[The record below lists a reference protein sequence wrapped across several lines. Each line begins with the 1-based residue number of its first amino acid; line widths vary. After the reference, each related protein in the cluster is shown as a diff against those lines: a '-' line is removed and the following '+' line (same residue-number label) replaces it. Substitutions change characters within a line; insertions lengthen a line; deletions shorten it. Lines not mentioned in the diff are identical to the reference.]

1 MKNIMMN
8 IYRYIAVL
16 LLPVILALAGCS
28 DFLDEKPENNTGT
41 TGSFYKN
48 TSDIE
53 YALTSAYANLQASG
67 YYSNNLVLMTDVRSD
82 DLGTYSN
89 AGANAGREY
98 HIKIFTAQADNQIF
112 RNVWAKIYET
122 IYRCNNVISHID
134 VVTGDKLKRQYEAE
148 ARFLRALSYFNIV
161 RLWGAAPLIL
171 EPLTTAEV
179 SQCSRNSAGEIYAAI
194 EADLLFASDVDN
206 LPKSFSGAN
215 RGRATSLAA
224 KGLLGKVYL
233 QQGRYGEA
241 KTVLGELVNSDN
253 AGTHELV
260 ADIADVF
267 STAPAHGSTATEFK
281 NYTGWDPQKFNK
293 EIMFAILF
301 NKDIS
306 GEGRTALSYYSSQ
319 ADINEELKSSSPR
332 CIYAAEDRRPDLML
346 SIKGT
351 NSDNALL
358 IKYADVISSTS
369 QYAYSTPVLRWADVL
384 LMYAEALNETGYDA
398 SASSPALQTLNSVRT
413 RSYPQGEYTVADL
426 PDQDAFRTA
435 VLLERRL
442 EFPMEMQ
449 RWFDLIR
456 TGRAIGAIAKIGYT
470 ISGKDLLFPV
480 PASEVNLRNDAEKFP
495 QNPGY

>member
-1 MKNIMMN
+1 MKSIMIN

-16 LLPVILALAGCS
+16 LFPSILALAGCS

-41 TGSFYKN
+41 TGKFYKN

-98 HIKIFTAQADNQIF
+98 HIKIFTAQSDNQIF

-122 IYRCNNVISHID
+122 IYRCNNVTAHID
-134 VVTGDKLKRQYEAE
+134 VVASEKLKLQYEAE

-171 EPLTTAEV
+171 KPLTTAEV
-179 SQCSRNSAGEIYAAI
+179 AQCSRDATGEIYAAI
-194 EADLLFASDVDN
+194 EADLLFASNVNN
-206 LPKSFSGAN
+206 LPKSFSGNN
-215 RGRATSLAA
+215 RGRATCLTA
-224 KGLLGKVYL
+224 KGLLGKVYI
-233 QQGRYGEA
+233 QQKKWNEA
-241 KTVLGELVNSDN
+241 KTVLGELINSDN

-260 ADIADVF
+260 ADIANVF
-267 STAPAHGSTATEFK
+267 STAPAHGSTVTEFK
-281 NYTGWDPQKFNK
+281 NYTGWDPQKFNN
-293 EIMFAILF
+293 EILFAVLF

-306 GEGRTALSYYSSQ
+306 GEGRTALNYYSSQ
-319 ADINEELKSSSPR
+319 ADINEELKSSSPK
-332 CIYAAEDRRPDLML
+332 CVYAPSDRRSDLML

-398 SASSPALQTLNSVRT
+398 SSSSPALQALNQVRK
-413 RSYPQGEYTVADL
+413 RSYPQGEYVPADL
-426 PDQDAFRTA
+426 PDQDTFRSA

-449 RWFDLIR
+449 RWFDLVR
-456 TGRAIGAIAKIGYT
+456 TGKAIKAIAKIGYT
-470 ISGKDLLFPV
+470 ISEKDMLFPV
-480 PASEVNLRNDAEKFP
+480 PSSEVNLRNDAEKFP

>member
-1 MKNIMMN
+1 MKNVMN
-8 IYRYIAVL
+8 IFRYITVL
-16 LLPVILALAGCS
+16 LLPGLLLLAGCS
-28 DFLDEKPENNTGT
+28 DFLDEKPQGNTGT

-53 YALTSAYANLQASG
+53 YALTAAYADLQASG
-67 YYSNNLVLMTDVRSD
+67 YYSNNLVLLTDVRSD

-98 HIKIFTAQADNQIF
+98 YIKIFTAQSDNQIF

-122 IYRCNNVISHID
+122 IYRCNNVVKYAD
-134 VVTGDKLKRQYEAE
+134 VVSNEKLRRQYEAE

-171 EPLTTAEV
+171 EPLAPAEV
-179 SQCSRNSAGEIYAAI
+179 ALCGRNGTDEIYAAI
-194 EADLLFASDVDN
+194 EADLLYASDVNN

-215 RGRATSLAA
+215 RGRATYLAV
-224 KGLLGKVYL
+224 KGMLGKVYI
-233 QQGRYGEA
+233 QQKKWNEA
-241 KTVLGELVNSDN
+241 KTVLAELVDTDN
-253 AGTHELV
+253 AGTHTLMT
-260 ADIADVF
+260 DIADVF
-267 STAPAHGSTATEFK
+267 ATAPPHGSPAADFR
-281 NYTGWDPQKFNK
+281 NYTGWNPQKFNK
-293 EIMFAILF
+293 EVLFSVLF

-306 GEGRTALSYYSSQ
+306 GEGRNALSYYASQ

-332 CIYAAEDRRPDLML
+332 CIYAASDRRSDLML
-346 SIKGT
+346 SIRGT

-358 IKYADVISSTS
+358 VKYADVISTTS
-369 QYAYSTPVLRWADVL
+369 QYGYSTPVLRWADVL
-384 LMYAEALNETGYDA
+384 LMYAEALNETGYDP
-398 SASSPALQTLNSVRT
+398 SPSSPALQALNRVRT
-413 RSYPQGEYTVADL
+413 RSYPGGAYTAAGL
-426 PDQDAFRTA
+426 PDQDAFKAA

-456 TGRAIGAIAKIGYT
+456 TGKAIEAIGRIGYT
-470 ISGKDLLFPV
+470 ISEKDLLFPV
-480 PASEVNLRNDAEKFP
+480 PASEVNLRNDKGKFP

>member
-1 MKNIMMN
+1 MIN
-8 IYRYIAVL
+8 IYRCIAVL
-16 LLPVILALAGCS
+16 LLPVILTLTGCS
-28 DFLDEKPENNTGT
+28 DFLDEKPQNNTGT

-53 YALTSAYANLQASG
+53 YALTSAYADLQVSG

-89 AGANAGREY
+89 AGGNAGREY
-98 HIKIFTAQADNQIF
+98 HIKIFTAQSDNQIF

-122 IYRCNNVISHID
+122 IYRCNNVTAHIN
-134 VVTGDKLKRQYEAE
+134 VVTGDKLKLQYEAE
-148 ARFLRALSYFNIV
+148 ARFLRALSYFNVV

-179 SQCSRNSAGEIYAAI
+179 AQCSRNSTGEIYAAI
-194 EADLLFASDVDN
+194 EADLLFASDVNN
-206 LPKSFSGAN
+206 LPKFFSGAN

-224 KGLLGKVYL
+224 KGLLGKVYI
-233 QQGRYGEA
+233 QQKKWSEA
-241 KTVLGELVNSDN
+241 KTILGELINSDN
-253 AGTHELV
+253 AGTHELM
-260 ADIADVF
+260 ADIANVF
-267 STAPAHGSTATEFK
+267 STAPVHGSTAAEFK
-281 NYTGWDPQKFNK
+281 NYTGWNPQKFNK
-293 EIMFAILF
+293 EILFGVLF

-319 ADINEELKSSSPR
+319 ADINEELKSSSPT
-332 CIYAAEDRRPDLML
+332 CVYAASDRRSDLML

-384 LMYAEALNETGYDA
+384 LMYAEALNETGYDT
-398 SASSPALQTLNSVRT
+398 SASSPALQVLNQVRT
-413 RSYPQGEYTVADL
+413 RSYPRGAYASANL
-426 PDQDAFRTA
+426 PDQDAFRSA

-456 TGRAIGAIAKIGYT
+456 TGKAIGAIAKIGYT
-470 ISGKDLLFPV
+470 ISEKDMLFPV
-480 PASEVNLRNDAEKFP
+480 PSNEVNLRNDTEKFP